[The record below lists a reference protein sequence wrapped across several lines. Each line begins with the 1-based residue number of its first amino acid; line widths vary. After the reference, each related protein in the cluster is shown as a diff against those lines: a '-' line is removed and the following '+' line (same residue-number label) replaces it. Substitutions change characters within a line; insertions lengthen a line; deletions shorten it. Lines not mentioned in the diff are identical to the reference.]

1 MHLGIQKNKF
11 HWSFDANA
19 ASCGGANL
27 LHQTDQLSWNK
38 VQLQQIHNK
47 KTLASAQNGTMEWNG
62 WTNGTMSFKFLLEL
76 PRESESFIGNNL
88 LGKCADGKV
97 EEVKE
102 ALEAGADPNT
112 RGGPEMM
119 TCLMVATWKSQEK
132 VVDLLLAQPG
142 IQVNAKASNNFTAL
156 HFASKANSAFVE
168 HDGISILKK
177 LVAFPGIELNERND
191 EGLTPIMLAIISAGW
206 GCGICRIRDTPSW
219 WQRCAIEQSL
229 RVVCLLAAEATVDL
243 EVQDR
248 MGRGLNELAKE
259 LVERSF
265 CLDINCACHS

>member
-1 MHLGIQKNKF
+1 MDEIEMRKR
-11 HWSFDANA
+11 S
-19 ASCGGANL
+19 
-27 LHQTDQLSWNK
+27 
-38 VQLQQIHNK
+38 
-47 KTLASAQNGTMEWNG
+47 MR
-62 WTNGTMSFKFLLEL
+62 FKFLREL
-76 PRESESFIGNNL
+76 QRESASIKENNL
-88 LGKCADGKV
+88 WGKCADGKV

-156 HFASKANSAFVE
+156 HFASLANSTFVAQQ
-168 HDGISILKK
+168 GISILKK
-177 LVAFPGIELNERND
+177 LVAFPGIKLNEKND
-191 EGLTPIMLAIISAGW
+191 EGLTPIMLAIQSAGW
-206 GCGICRIRDTPSW
+206 GCGERDTLCRW
-219 WQRCAIEQSL
+219 ERYTIEQLL

-259 LVERSF
+259 LVESSF
-265 CLDINCACHS
+265 CLDINCHS

>member
-1 MHLGIQKNKF
+1 MDEIEMRMR
-11 HWSFDANA
+11 SMR
-19 ASCGGANL
+19 S
-27 LHQTDQLSWNK
+27 
-38 VQLQQIHNK
+38 
-47 KTLASAQNGTMEWNG
+47 
-62 WTNGTMSFKFLLEL
+62 KFLREL
-76 PRESESFIGNNL
+76 LRESASIKENNL
-88 LGKCADGKV
+88 WGKCADGKV

-112 RGGPEMM
+112 RGGPEKM

-156 HFASKANSAFVE
+156 HFASLRNSAFVE

-259 LVERSF
+259 LVESSF

>member
-1 MHLGIQKNKF
+1 MRIR
-11 HWSFDANA
+11 S
-19 ASCGGANL
+19 
-27 LHQTDQLSWNK
+27 
-38 VQLQQIHNK
+38 
-47 KTLASAQNGTMEWNG
+47 MR
-62 WTNGTMSFKFLLEL
+62 FKFLREL
-76 PRESESFIGNNL
+76 LRESASIKENNL
-88 LGKCADGKV
+88 WGKCADGKV

-102 ALEAGADPNT
+102 ALEAGNGPNS
-112 RGGPEMM
+112 RGGPEKM

-156 HFASKANSAFVE
+156 HFASLAKSTLAAHE
-168 HDGISILKK
+168 GISILKK

-191 EGLTPIMLAIISAGW
+191 EGLTPIMLAIISPGW

-259 LVERSF
+259 LVVNSF